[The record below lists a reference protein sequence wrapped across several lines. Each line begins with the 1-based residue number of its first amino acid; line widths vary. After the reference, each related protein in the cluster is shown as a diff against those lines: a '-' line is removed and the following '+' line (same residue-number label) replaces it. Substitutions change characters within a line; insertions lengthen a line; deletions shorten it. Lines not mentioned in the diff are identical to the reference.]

1 MDNPEIYQKLTS
13 VFHEVFDEE
22 SIVVR
27 PDLTA
32 DDVEEWDSLSHIRLV
47 LSVERAFGC
56 RFSASEISKLK
67 NVEGLVELI
76 RAKIADFQFHMAS
89 R

>member
-1 MDNPEIYQKLTS
+1 
-13 VFHEVFDEE
+13 
-22 SIVVR
+22 
-27 PDLTA
+27 
-32 DDVEEWDSLSHIRLV
+32 LV

-67 NVEGLVELI
+67 NVEGLVDLI
-76 RAKIADFQFHMAS
+76 RAKIADFQFHAAS